1 MATFEKE
8 KVYNSATEIIII
20 KSVKTIKSDD
30 KDTSIFVIILKFD

>member
-8 KVYNSATEIIII
+8 KVYDSATEVIII

-30 KDTSIFVIILKFD
+30 NDATIFVIIY